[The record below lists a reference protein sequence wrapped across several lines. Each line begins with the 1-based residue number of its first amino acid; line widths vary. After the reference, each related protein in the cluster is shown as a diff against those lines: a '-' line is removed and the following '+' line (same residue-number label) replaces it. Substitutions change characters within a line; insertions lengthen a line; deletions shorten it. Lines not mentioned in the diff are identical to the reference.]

1 MGACLIFFIVIL
13 ITFVSCYYVDVCI
26 KKEAKA
32 QKNRYEWTKLGG
44 ILEDASDYL
53 TSEVRQYVITGE
65 AGYFYDYWNE
75 VYKVKRRDMAVKKLK
90 SYHLTKHE
98 IYLLEKAKKNSD
110 QLIKT
115 ERMAMKLKLQ
125 TQDMI
130 VNHNEE
136 LQKYKRSVI
145 KDRLPYE
152 YQNFTKQQKEKM
164 AIDLLY
170 NGSYEKTKKSI
181 MVPIHAF
188 QNSINKRLNI
198 EVSKTVS
205 YRELALKVQ
214 ITCLMI
220 SVLLIGILL
229 ILIQKFY
236 VHPVRYYT
244 NMILAQSKSDFSEGK
259 ISEVLPRGVY
269 EMQYL
274 GEKFNELSSN
284 LQRQLMLR
292 IRAEDEMRQARDKAN
307 DASKAKGE
315 FLAKMSHELR
325 TPLNSIIGYLYLFE
339 KSPMMKKQKEYCISM
354 KIASESLLKLINQ
367 VLDFS
372 KIESGQM
379 EFEYQAL
386 NIKKLV
392 GEIISVMKPSA
403 FEKGLKLKMQMD
415 KEIPENVLGDSL
427 RLKQI
432 LINLIGNAI
441 KFSQNGGI
449 IIFIELMEKRKKYC
463 RVFFGVKDSGI
474 GISQERID
482 SIFEDFIQGD
492 QTITRRFGGTGLGLP
507 ITKKIIE
514 EFNHGKDTLHVRSEE
529 GKGSY
534 FYFELDFEYIKDQRR
549 VDREYIKKLHHK
561 YKFCGQKIL
570 LVDDNRLN
578 LRVEKEIL
586 EKAGLYV
593 DTVQNGQEALFMIKE
608 TKYDLILLD
617 VRMPDMNGY
626 ELAVKIRENKNYKKT
641 PMVALTAD
649 IMGEVKEK
657 IKEADI
663 DYYLAKPLRPEKLL
677 HVLNHEL
684 EESTQDWSVFDG
696 NALLEMI
703 DYDKE
708 AYKELIT
715 MFINDQEKNFS
726 DIKISLINSD
736 YENLEDL
743 LHKVKGVA
751 GCIVICYIIQQ
762 TSCTKK
768 PRKVK
773 GSSWMFCGM
782 CGMIQNRKC

>member
-1 MGACLIFFIVIL
+1 
-13 ITFVSCYYVDVCI
+13 
-26 KKEAKA
+26 
-32 QKNRYEWTKLGG
+32 
-44 ILEDASDYL
+44 
-53 TSEVRQYVITGE
+53 
-65 AGYFYDYWNE
+65 
-75 VYKVKRRDMAVKKLK
+75 
-90 SYHLTKHE
+90 
-98 IYLLEKAKKNSD
+98 
-110 QLIKT
+110 
-115 ERMAMKLKLQ
+115 
-125 TQDMI
+125 
-130 VNHNEE
+130 
-136 LQKYKRSVI
+136 
-145 KDRLPYE
+145 
-152 YQNFTKQQKEKM
+152 
-164 AIDLLY
+164 
-170 NGSYEKTKKSI
+170 

-259 ISEVLPRGVY
+259 IPEVLPRGVY

-339 KSPMMKKQKEYCISM
+339 KSSMMKKQKEYCISM

-534 FYFELDFEYIKDQRR
+534 FYFELDFEYIK
-549 VDREYIKKLHHK
+549 KLHHK

-696 NALLEMI
+696 IMI
-703 DYDKE
+703 RRH
-708 AYKELIT
+708 
-715 MFINDQEKNFS
+715 
-726 DIKISLINSD
+726 IKS
-736 YENLEDL
+736 
-743 LHKVKGVA
+743 
-751 GCIVICYIIQQ
+751 
-762 TSCTKK
+762 
-768 PRKVK
+768 
-773 GSSWMFCGM
+773 
-782 CGMIQNRKC
+782 